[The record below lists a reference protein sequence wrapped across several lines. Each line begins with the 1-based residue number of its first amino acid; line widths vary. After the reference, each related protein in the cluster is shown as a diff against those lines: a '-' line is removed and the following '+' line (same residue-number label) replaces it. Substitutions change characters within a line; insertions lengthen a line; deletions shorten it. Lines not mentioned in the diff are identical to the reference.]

1 MPSPGAYKFFQIK
14 GFTNKTL
21 ADSVIN
27 TVKGVI
33 MENTTSIDNY
43 KSKAQANL
51 ASVIDHLKDV
61 LHLFELRDALQKK
74 VDTYTVD
81 NLNYDHLDHRR
92 DCLILSYLNKKLNEI
107 KRIKTNY
114 QYA

>member
-1 MPSPGAYKFFQIK
+1 VPNPGAYKFFQIK

-27 TVKGVI
+27 TLGVI
-33 MENTTSIDNY
+33 MENITSIDKY
-43 KSKAQANL
+43 KSRVRANL

-61 LHLFELRDALQKK
+61 LHLLELRDELQKK

-92 DCLILSYLNKKLNEI
+92 DCLILSYLNKKVHEH

>member
-1 MPSPGAYKFFQIK
+1 MPNPGAYKFFLIK

-27 TVKGVI
+27 TLGVI
-33 MENTTSIDNY
+33 MDNTTSIDNY
-43 KSKAQANL
+43 KSKVRANL
-51 ASVIDHLKDV
+51 AGVIDHLKDV
-61 LHLFELRDALQKK
+61 LHLLELRDALQKK

-81 NLNYDHLDHRR
+81 NLDYDHLDHRR
-92 DCLILSYLNKKLNEI
+92 DCLILSYLNKKVNDS
-107 KRIKTNY
+107 KRIKKNY